1 MNEKKV
7 KLIELMQM
15 NHRNKIISVLLKSDN
30 EQEEGIDV
38 LLASSNRSSMLSSVE
53 SVIRNINI
61 NDQEID
67 QID

>member
-15 NHRNKIISVLLKSDN
+15 NHRNKIISVLLKSEN

-38 LLASSNRSSMLSSVE
+38 LLASSNQSSMSSVE

>member
-1 MNEKKV
+1 M

-15 NHRNKIISVLLKSDN
+15 NHRNKIISVLLKSEN

-38 LLASSNRSSMLSSVE
+38 LLASSKSSSILSSVE